1 MIAIVFLVS
10 LFFAVLFLTL
20 RWCFRSPPIRETDL
34 GADHP
39 ELQRTVVQ
47 DLGMDLD

>member
-20 RWCFRSPPIRETDL
+20 RWCFKSCPITEIDL

-39 ELQRTVVQ
+39 ELQRTEVQ
-47 DLGMDLD
+47 DMGMDMD